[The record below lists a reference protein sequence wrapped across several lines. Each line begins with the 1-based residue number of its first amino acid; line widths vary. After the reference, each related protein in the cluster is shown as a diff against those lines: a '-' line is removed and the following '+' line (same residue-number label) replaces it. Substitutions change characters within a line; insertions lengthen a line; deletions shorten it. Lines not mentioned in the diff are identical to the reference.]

1 MIFLRPWERHPPRPK
16 QDQNMATARKS
27 RICSSMIRLGPRR
40 TGTLTHHFAAAN
52 KEAAAEAEAAW
63 IAFFVMEHD
72 LGGGGGGAARPRD
85 QNVRSELKWSG
96 LCLQISFS
104 GERGRAR
111 EGSKCSCAAGECER
125 LAGRPPICYASR
137 GVCMCACS
145 KLVVRALLTFQIMY
159 FDLNPHP

>member
-1 MIFLRPWERHPPRPK
+1 
-16 QDQNMATARKS
+16 MATARKS

-72 LGGGGGGAARPRD
+72 LGGEGAACCPRD

-96 LCLQISFS
+96 LCLQISF
-104 GERGRAR
+104 
-111 EGSKCSCAAGECER
+111 
-125 LAGRPPICYASR
+125 
-137 GVCMCACS
+137 
-145 KLVVRALLTFQIMY
+145 
-159 FDLNPHP
+159 